1 MASVAATTPPCGT
14 TDPIWW
20 RSTSRATPRA
30 TSPTPTHYDAANVS
44 RFERFTVTMISD
56 GAISLQLYQNR
67 ELDEV
72 DLGESSITTIQSDPS
87 NEYNPAAV

>member
-1 MASVAATTPPCGT
+1 
-14 TDPIWW
+14 
-20 RSTSRATPRA
+20 
-30 TSPTPTHYDAANVS
+30 
-44 RFERFTVTMISD
+44 MISD

-87 NEYNPAAV
+87 N